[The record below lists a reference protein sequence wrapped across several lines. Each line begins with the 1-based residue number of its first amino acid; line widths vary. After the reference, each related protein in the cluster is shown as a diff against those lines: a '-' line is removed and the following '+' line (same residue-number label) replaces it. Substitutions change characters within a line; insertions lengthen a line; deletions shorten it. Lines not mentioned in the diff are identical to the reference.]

1 MKSTTEISG
10 EGHRER
16 LRQRFLSCEEE
27 ARNDELLLELLL
39 TYAIPRKDVQPL
51 AKSLISEFGSL
62 NGVLSA
68 STDKLCSMKGIGNT
82 SAALIKLVDRLSLS
96 RKQDG
101 GPICSG
107 EEKRD
112 GQLTFLD
119 SMEGPKPRTS
129 EPEMASISGEREVAK
144 SQKIQDIFQP
154 KGRLFSI
161 TGLAEA
167 IELLPRISDTEN
179 LEEVKSFLR
188 DNLHFNSER
197 TRRDY
202 AAYIVKRIF
211 PNDTADKPFREF
223 SARYIGTQNI
233 QDICFYRF
241 AKSEPLTIDIV
252 LELLLPAI
260 GAGKLSRDHIRAF
273 LEGRFGSEN
282 RNIRNCIPVIVKTLT
297 VSGIA
302 VPDRTN
308 LRFAYRDIDIPAFAF
323 IVHSEFPTPGMYDIQ
338 KIESNRSTKAMLWNP
353 NRILPSLY
361 ELRNMGLIN
370 KISEIDSVRQ
380 FTTKYTLEKL
390 VERLISRDMNSES
403 GGNN

>member
-16 LRQRFLSCEEE
+16 LRQQFLSCEEE
-27 ARNDELLLELLL
+27 AQNDEVLLELLL

-51 AKSLISEFGSL
+51 AKSLISKFGSL

-68 STDKLCSMKGIGNT
+68 STDKLCDINGIGNT
-82 SAALIKLVDRLSLS
+82 SAALIKLVDRLSLNRKLDEKPTCNDEKS
-96 RKQDG
+96 RD
-101 GPICSG
+101 
-107 EEKRD
+107 E
-112 GQLTFLD
+112 QLTFLD
-119 SMEGPKPRTS
+119 GMEVPKSRTS
-129 EPEMASISGEREVAK
+129 EPEVASISVEKEAAK
-144 SQKIQDIFQP
+144 SQKIQDISQS
-154 KGRLFSI
+154 KVRLFSI

-167 IELLPRISDTEN
+167 IELLPRIPDTEN
-179 LEEVKSFLR
+179 LAEVKSFLR

-211 PNDTADKPFREF
+211 PDDTADKPFREF
-223 SARYIGTQNI
+223 SARYTGTQNI

-241 AKSEPLTIDIV
+241 AKSEPLTIDII
-252 LELLLPAI
+252 LDLLLPAI
-260 GAGKLSRDHIRAF
+260 GAGKLSRDHIRVF
-273 LEGRFGSEN
+273 LEGRFGLEN
-282 RNIRNCIPVIVKTLT
+282 RNIKNCIPIIVKTLT

-302 VPDRTN
+302 TPDRKN
-308 LRFAYRDIDIPAFAF
+308 LRFAYREINIPAFAF

-338 KIESNRSTKAMLWNP
+338 KIESNRSIKAMLWNP

-361 ELRNMGLIN
+361 ELRNMGMIN

-380 FTTKYTLEKL
+380 FTTKYTLGEL
-390 VERLISRDMNSES
+390 VNHLTDGGS
-403 GGNN
+403 GR